1 MQSDSSKAYEN
12 AMAEYERLSGQPAF
26 IRLIRRKKLD
36 EAETDMREK
45 HNVWVSEE
53 VSALA
58 NAWTPE
64 RLPPYRMMAEL
75 DARFGTDRGTVE
87 TLLRREYDRSYPLS
101 SFHWPMSRVRS
112 ILPAALRAC
121 EESYESVRQAG
132 LLTQEVLDAV
142 DQWRKSDGPTSD
154 FRRLEALPPSSKVF
168 AKLPSGLR
176 VWHRMP
182 LSRPNSFFPEDSR
195 CRAMSGH
202 VLSLRQGDSFSL
214 MHPLSTSPIADW
226 WGAGTP
232 ADLSLDEPDK
242 GSGILWEMVVLTGL
256 VWPTDAYLNYGARH
270 ADSLEVIIPAQTT
283 WIVDGWRDI
292 IYTKEMTGFRKL
304 SPAPDVRFRT
314 LMVHQ
319 VGFTRINVIDD
330 DPAPVI

>member
-12 AMAEYERLSGQPAF
+12 ARAEYERLSGQPAF

-154 FRRLEALPPSSKVF
+154 LFVF
-168 AKLPSGLR
+168 
-176 VWHRMP
+176 
-182 LSRPNSFFPEDSR
+182 N
-195 CRAMSGH
+195 
-202 VLSLRQGDSFSL
+202 
-214 MHPLSTSPIADW
+214 
-226 WGAGTP
+226 
-232 ADLSLDEPDK
+232 
-242 GSGILWEMVVLTGL
+242 
-256 VWPTDAYLNYGARH
+256 
-270 ADSLEVIIPAQTT
+270 
-283 WIVDGWRDI
+283 
-292 IYTKEMTGFRKL
+292 
-304 SPAPDVRFRT
+304 
-314 LMVHQ
+314 
-319 VGFTRINVIDD
+319 
-330 DPAPVI
+330 